1 MPTAGRRWA
10 SSVTMH
16 RRCYRGASSA
26 APSSS
31 ACRSTRRWISSTAGS
46 PAWKSSDEQ
55 ARRLLTKV
63 NDERRNPMS
72 AETHNRRVDD
82 MSADEVKEFWHGF
95 CERKGVDDA
104 TRARG
109 DAKIER
115 DPNYWADQTMVRL
128 LDSVST

>member
-1 MPTAGRRWA
+1 MKQALDSPHSRLTPLL
-10 SSVTMH
+10 
-16 RRCYRGASSA
+16 YR
-26 APSSS
+26 
-31 ACRSTRRWISSTAGS
+31 I
-46 PAWKSSDEQ
+46 
-55 ARRLLTKV
+55 V
-63 NDERRNPMS
+63 MNPES
-72 AETHNRRVDD
+72 HNRRADD

-95 CERKGVDDA
+95 CERKGVDAA